1 MKRDISI
8 LLRDHLSDKG
18 LNVPSLVA
26 VLVLE
31 KVVCCA
37 MAGHKL
43 VKRKFCPVIYEP
55 DDEKKEG

>member
-1 MKRDISI
+1 MKRETYFLS
-8 LLRDHLSDKG
+8 RDHLGDEG
-18 LNVPSLVA
+18 LDVPGLVA

-37 MAGHKL
+37 VAG
-43 VKRKFCPVIYEP
+43 KFCKNFCLPIFEP